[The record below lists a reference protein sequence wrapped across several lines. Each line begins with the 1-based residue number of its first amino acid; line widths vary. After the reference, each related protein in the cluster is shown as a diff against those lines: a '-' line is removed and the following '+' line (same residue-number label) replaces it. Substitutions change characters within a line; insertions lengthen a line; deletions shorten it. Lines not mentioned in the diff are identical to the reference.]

1 MSLAAI
7 VVAGIAMR
15 LTIDLYV
22 LDALMPDLVRHD
34 RRPSAFLVY
43 LYLWRRTMG
52 ATRTTVASY
61 QMLSDGTGLSKGA
74 VQDAVRVLARRRL
87 VEITRKHA
95 TATPVFALRCHWR

>member
-1 MSLAAI
+1 MQ
-7 VVAGIAMR
+7 R
-15 LTIDLYV
+15 LSIDAYV

-34 RRPSAFLVY
+34 HRPSAFLVY
-43 LYLWRRTMG
+43 LHLWRRTLG

-74 VQDAVRVLARRRL
+74 VQEAVRVLARRRL
-87 VEITRKHA
+87 VEITRKSA